1 MIAND
6 YIQPF
11 KLAAAIS
18 LFCVLPGFA
27 VADSTSTDAARDLHH
42 HQQRRHQ
49 DTLLVWAGDKAHKA
63 PDFVA
68 VVDFDPKSGTYGK
81 VLRTVPLPAGTW
93 QTPQLPTSPSAPWA
107 AYNDDQGKLYGGAI
121 GNEPHHVGVSAD
133 KKTFAAGGLLS
144 ILNGQN
150 QTFFFDIS
158 NPRQPV
164 FTSSEGSQSGES
176 LEYASIADE
185 FAPLANGNFLGTFM
199 GSFSGNAPG
208 RVLEYDNQH
217 HLVGIWPDKQ
227 DSNLPAGFNPHG
239 ISINDEDNLLVTSDF
254 ICPIHTL
261 FGHEHDG
268 GNSDLFRGS
277 VRYWDLATRQ
287 IKQTIPVGDGAAG
300 TIAVQLI
307 PEDSAHRS
315 FASGVIDGKLYLIDP
330 KANNGAGTATAVFD
344 FNIAEGFQVSKATP
358 PWPHLIRINKEGTR
372 LFITLNYQGQ
382 HGKVALF
389 DIHQPEHPKLLSVAD
404 LGEGSGPHFLELTDD
419 EKRLVVTDY
428 FLDENYGHD
437 PATDTPVQNGIVS
450 IEGDHKI
457 HVLNIDDDKLVADSK
472 FNLDFSKDIT
482 SIPGYAG
489 QYPVDGR
496 PHGFALLGSRKALD
510 YSHHKDH

>member
-1 MIAND
+1 
-6 YIQPF
+6 
-11 KLAAAIS
+11 
-18 LFCVLPGFA
+18 
-27 VADSTSTDAARDLHH
+27 
-42 HQQRRHQ
+42 
-49 DTLLVWAGDKAHKA
+49 
-63 PDFVA
+63 

-93 QTPQLPTSPSAPWA
+93 QTPQLPTSSSAPWS
-107 AYNDDQGKLYGGAI
+107 AYTDAQGRLYGGAI

-144 ILNGQN
+144 ILHSQN

-164 FTSSEGSQSGES
+164 FVASEGSRPGES

-208 RVLEYDNQH
+208 RVLEYDSQH

-227 DSNLPAGFNPHG
+227 DANIPAGFNPHG
-239 ISINDEDNLLVTSDF
+239 ISVDEKDNLLVTSDF

-287 IKQTIPVGDGAAG
+287 IKQTIPVGNGAAG

-307 PEDSAHRS
+307 PR
-315 FASGVIDGKLYLIDP
+315 
-330 KANNGAGTATAVFD
+330 TALT
-344 FNIAEGFQVSKATP
+344 G
-358 PWPHLIRINKEGTR
+358 
-372 LFITLNYQGQ
+372 
-382 HGKVALF
+382 
-389 DIHQPEHPKLLSVAD
+389 LS
-404 LGEGSGPHFLELTDD
+404 
-419 EKRLVVTDY
+419 
-428 FLDENYGHD
+428 
-437 PATDTPVQNGIVS
+437 PA
-450 IEGDHKI
+450 
-457 HVLNIDDDKLVADSK
+457 A
-472 FNLDFSKDIT
+472 
-482 SIPGYAG
+482 
-489 QYPVDGR
+489 
-496 PHGFALLGSRKALD
+496 
-510 YSHHKDH
+510 